1 MATTAFGNDAQERLL
16 RALAEQLKLPL
27 LQIAREAEL
36 AHAAQDSSA
45 LGTISYTADMAL
57 RLVDSYLLSVQLQ
70 ALPSLELEPVS
81 VSAVLQDTAHRLN
94 QLAKQYDCDLEV
106 HLSGKYEPV
115 MAHRQSLES
124 AFATL
129 GYAFIEAA
137 PHEDVK
143 HRVVLGAH
151 RSTHGLVAGIFGSQ
165 EGLNTD
171 MLRRGKA
178 LFGSARQSMP
188 GLSPAAG
195 AGIFV
200 ADSLLKSMETQLHLS
215 RHNKLSGLAATLI
228 PSQQLS
234 LV

>member
-1 MATTAFGNDAQERLL
+1 LGTAGFSNEAQERLL

-36 AHAAQDSSA
+36 ATTTNDPKA
-45 LGTISYTADMAL
+45 LHSISYTADMAL

-70 ALPSLELEPVS
+70 ALPVLELEPVS
-81 VSAVLQDTAHRLN
+81 VSAVLQDTAHRLSL
-94 QLAKQYDCDLEV
+94 LAKQYDAELEV

-115 MAHRQSLES
+115 MAHHQSLEA

-129 GYAFIEAA
+129 GYAFIEAV
-137 PHEDVK
+137 PHAEK
-143 HRVVLGAH
+143 RHKIILGAH
-151 RSTHGLVAGIFGSQ
+151 RSSKGLVAGVFGNQ
-165 EGLNTD
+165 EGLSSD
-171 MLRRGKA
+171 MYKRGMA
-178 LFGSARQSMP
+178 LFGTARQAVP
-188 GLSPAAG
+188 VLTPNAG

-200 ADSLLKSMETQLHLS
+200 AESLLKNMQTPLHLS